1 MIREDIDHF
10 FMKIAFMYAS
20 RSTCFRRQVGSVIA
34 RDKIQLSAG
43 YNGALPGMEHCIDNH
58 ELCIREKLHIPSGER
73 QELCLT
79 GDNYVRLLDGQLKS
93 MEELAKTNEDVWL
106 YSVDELTGNVVP
118 AQATNPHLT
127 GQRDDIVKIVFEN
140 RKAIKCTSDHRIMM
154 QDLSYKQAINL
165 KPNDVC
171 RMFAFNDEFTL
182 IHNKVIAV
190 EKLNG
195 VFPVYDLEVPETN
208 NFAIDMNDRIG
219 LIVHNCRSQHAE
231 ANAISKAAMNGI
243 NIKDAT
249 LYVTCKPCTNCTKMI
264 ISSGIKRLVYCGE
277 YSSGIDDEL
286 TNSLITNIQV
296 DTLNPDDFE
305 EFIEF
310 NNCIR
315 NRRC

>member
-58 ELCIREKLHIPSGER
+58 DLCIREKLNIPSGER
-73 QELCLT
+73 QEL
-79 GDNYVRLLDGQLKS
+79 
-93 MEELAKTNEDVWL
+93 
-106 YSVDELTGNVVP
+106 
-118 AQATNPHLT
+118 
-127 GQRDDIVKIVFEN
+127 
-140 RKAIKCTSDHRIMM
+140 
-154 QDLSYKQAINL
+154 
-165 KPNDVC
+165 
-171 RMFAFNDEFTL
+171 
-182 IHNKVIAV
+182 
-190 EKLNG
+190 
-195 VFPVYDLEVPETN
+195 
-208 NFAIDMNDRIG
+208 
-219 LIVHNCRSQHAE
+219 CRSQHAE

-264 ISSGIKRLVYCGE
+264 ISSGIKRLVYCGD

-286 TNSLITNIQV
+286 TNSLIVNIQV
-296 DTLNPDDFE
+296 DRLDSKDFE
-305 EFIEF
+305 EFIKF

-315 NRRC
+315 DGRC